1 MDTLTL
7 LQHYWWLII
16 SLLGALLVFL
26 LFVQGGQGLLY
37 DIGKTEEER
46 NMLVNSLGR
55 KWEFTFTTLV
65 TFGGAFFASF
75 PLFYSTS
82 FGGAFYVWMA
92 ILLVFVIQAVAY
104 EYRRKPGNV
113 FGEKTFNVFLMI
125 NGIAGPLLLGTA
137 VGTLFTGANFTVD
150 RLNLANQ
157 GGAAVISQW
166 ATPWHGLEAVAEWRN
181 VLLGLSV
188 TLLAM
193 TLACQYFMNNID
205 DEAIFRRAA
214 RRMRTF
220 AVLFV
225 ACFVAWLLALVLA
238 DGWAVDAAG
247 TVFIEPYKY
256 LHNLVEMPY
265 VAAALLI
272 GVLRKVFIMYGL
284 SMTSPI
290 DGSIIDT
297 IVPLLVLLLSVLLG
311 MDRFTELKVA
321 GLLLGMAGAVAVVL
335 TGASSSHQHSHVW
348 GNVMI
353 MLCAC
358 ATALYMVWFKALVAR
373 YRITTVLRWVYCVAA
388 VVALPFGLKE
398 IIHTDYAAIA
408 GHALFPTLFVLT
420 VPTYL
425 PNLML
430 NYALKSVP
438 ATVSSIYTYL
448 QPVLAIAIS
457 VGMGLDKLHAD
468 TVVFA
473 LVIFV
478 GVGLV
483 LRSYSVPPR
492 HPDPPAAPPH

>member
-1 MDTLTL
+1 MKK
-7 LQHYWWLII
+7 LIL
-16 SLLGALLVFL
+16 SLFSLFSVFAGVPHCLGNPAP
-26 LFVQGGQGLLY
+26 
-37 DIGKTEEER
+37 EEVRASQPNRER
-46 NMLVNSLGR
+46 RHGAYSKDNWTVYYEGR
-55 KWEFTFTTLV
+55 KVKGASASSFTDL
-65 TFGGAFFASF
+65 GGG
-75 PLFYSTS
+75 Y
-82 FGGAFYVWMA
+82 G
-92 ILLVFVIQAVAY
+92 
-104 EYRRKPGNV
+104 K
-113 FGEKTFNVFLMI
+113 
-125 NGIAGPLLLGTA
+125 
-137 VGTLFTGANFTVD
+137 
-150 RLNLANQ
+150 
-157 GGAAVISQW
+157 
-166 ATPWHGLEAVAEWRN
+166 
-181 VLLGLSV
+181 
-188 TLLAM
+188 
-193 TLACQYFMNNID
+193 D
-205 DEAIFRRAA
+205 D
-214 RRMRTF
+214 
-220 AVLFV
+220 
-225 ACFVAWLLALVLA
+225 W
-238 DGWAVDAAG
+238 
-247 TVFIEPYKY
+247 TVFYR
-256 LHNLVEMPY
+256 
-265 VAAALLI
+265 
-272 GVLRKVFIMYGL
+272 GRKV
-284 SMTSPI
+284 
-290 DGSIIDT
+290 
-297 IVPLLVLLLSVLLG
+297 
-311 MDRFTELKVA
+311 E
-321 GLLLGMAGAVAVVL
+321 GAS
-335 TGASSSHQHSHVW
+335 ASSSHQHSHVW

>member
-1 MDTLTL
+1 
-7 LQHYWWLII
+7 
-16 SLLGALLVFL
+16 
-26 LFVQGGQGLLY
+26 
-37 DIGKTEEER
+37 
-46 NMLVNSLGR
+46 
-55 KWEFTFTTLV
+55 
-65 TFGGAFFASF
+65 
-75 PLFYSTS
+75 
-82 FGGAFYVWMA
+82 
-92 ILLVFVIQAVAY
+92 
-104 EYRRKPGNV
+104 
-113 FGEKTFNVFLMI
+113 
-125 NGIAGPLLLGTA
+125 
-137 VGTLFTGANFTVD
+137 
-150 RLNLANQ
+150 
-157 GGAAVISQW
+157 
-166 ATPWHGLEAVAEWRN
+166 
-181 VLLGLSV
+181 
-188 TLLAM
+188 
-193 TLACQYFMNNID
+193 
-205 DEAIFRRAA
+205 
-214 RRMRTF
+214 
-220 AVLFV
+220 
-225 ACFVAWLLALVLA
+225 
-238 DGWAVDAAG
+238 
-247 TVFIEPYKY
+247 
-256 LHNLVEMPY
+256 
-265 VAAALLI
+265 
-272 GVLRKVFIMYGL
+272 MYGL

-311 MDRFTELKVA
+311 MDRFTKLKVS
-321 GLLLGMAGAVAVVL
+321 GLVLGMAGAVAVVL
-335 TGASSSHQHSHVW
+335 TGASSSHQHSHIW

-358 ATALYMVWFKALVAR
+358 ATSLYMVWFKALVAR

-478 GVGLV
+478 GVALV
-483 LRSYSVPPR
+483 LRSYSVPPTQR
-492 HPDPPAAPPH
+492 VLQFWRGSNTKRADCSLCCLCLYVDPEWPWFISRLLLGDSRPIIRTEWPGRKSGSVEQVGLWVIGPCIA